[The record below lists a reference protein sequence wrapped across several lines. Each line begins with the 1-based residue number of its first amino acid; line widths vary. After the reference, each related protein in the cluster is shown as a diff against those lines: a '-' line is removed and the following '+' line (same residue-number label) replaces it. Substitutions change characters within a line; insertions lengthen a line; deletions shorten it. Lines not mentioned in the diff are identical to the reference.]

1 MTRKISSNGGLLR
14 PFSVRIRRKP
24 LEKVS
29 SARNLIIKFITILGR
44 TNKDELDDELDE
56 KLAEFESEFEEK
68 AIPALRRNARD
79 FVLNNI
85 QSPGALNVASEV
97 LAFVRIKSQALEP
110 PPSQSKIKCRIH
122 VKIEVLGRS
131 MDPFLSTRCYKGSMD
146 LHGVL
151 EFISNPMI

>member
-1 MTRKISSNGGLLR
+1 MATIQS
-14 PFSVRIRRKP
+14 PPRRR
-24 LEKVS
+24 VQD
-29 SARNLIIKFITILGR
+29 
-44 TNKDELDDELDE
+44 DELDDELDE
-56 KLAEFESEFEEK
+56 KLDEFESEFEEK
-68 AIPALRRNARD
+68 AIPALRRDARD

-97 LAFVRIKSQALEP
+97 LAFVRIKNQALEP